1 MGMSDDTPE
10 AVLDV
15 RRAAELMDQISAA
28 DTAADDLKSA
38 LQRMRDAEKARR
50 DLAATPASVRQAA
63 QMLRDVA
70 DIGSPA

>member
-1 MGMSDDTPE
+1 MSDDTPE